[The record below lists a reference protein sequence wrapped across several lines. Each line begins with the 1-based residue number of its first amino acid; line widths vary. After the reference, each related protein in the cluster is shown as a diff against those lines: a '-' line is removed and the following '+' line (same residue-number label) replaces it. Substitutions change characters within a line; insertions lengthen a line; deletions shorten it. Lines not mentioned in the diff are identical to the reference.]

1 MSTSLPSS
9 LTALDWMFAMKSSSM
24 LSGLLAS
31 KNVDALAT
39 AAESAHP
46 ENHEGQ
52 ESGGHPPHA
61 EFPSYGDGDFSFGL
75 LEIPLVLISMPVL
88 SSLVEDVLKDYPAV
102 MLYSKAL
109 IYMGGIAWLLF
120 RSMGGSLLGYLFTG
134 SGLLFLSLLVV
145 VGFFLLLVSHKK

>member
-1 MSTSLPSS
+1 
-9 LTALDWMFAMKSSSM
+9 
-24 LSGLLAS
+24 
-31 KNVDALAT
+31 
-39 AAESAHP
+39 
-46 ENHEGQ
+46 
-52 ESGGHPPHA
+52 
-61 EFPSYGDGDFSFGL
+61 
-75 LEIPLVLISMPVL
+75 MPVL